1 MRLAHAVRIGSWFLV
16 GINLLMAIGTI
27 GIFTRMAPAIAI
39 IIERNDRSLK
49 ACEDMLALMAV
60 TGSGTPFS
68 ADQVRAFHTAFE
80 RADNNIT
87 EPMEPEILKRLEST
101 LPSLFQGDA
110 ASRQTAVEATVQL
123 GKINRDAMT
132 VADQRAQ
139 QLGRAGAW
147 GIVFMALSAFL
158 VGVIYIRSLT
168 RRVVVPLEEIHT
180 VVIAHRNGDT
190 MRRCTG
196 ADLSRDVAAVF
207 SGINDLLDQ
216 CQALAA
222 GGNGIAGLGPGKN
235 GDGDYSAKRRASTF
249 APEGEPRANAPDTDG
264 MSR

>member
-16 GINLLMAIGTI
+16 GINLLMAVGTI

-60 TGSGTPFS
+60 TGSGAPFS
-68 ADQVRAFHTAFE
+68 AEQAQAFQTAFD
-80 RADNNIT
+80 RADSNIT
-87 EPMEPEILKRLEST
+87 EPLEPEILKRLKST
-101 LPSLFQGDA
+101 LPSLFRGDT
-110 ASRQTAVEATVQL
+110 ASRLAAVKATVQL

-132 VADQRAQ
+132 IADQRAQ

-168 RRVVVPLEEIHT
+168 RRVVMPLEEIHT
-180 VVIAHRNGDT
+180 VIIAQRNGDT

-196 ADLSRDVAAVF
+196 ADLSQDVAAVF
-207 SGINDLLDQ
+207 TGINDLLDQ

-222 GGNGIAGLGPGKN
+222 GGNGIAGLGPGKE
-235 GDGDYSAKRRASTF
+235 GDADRAARWDSPTF
-249 APEGEPRANAPDTDG
+249 
-264 MSR
+264 SL

>member
-16 GINLLMAIGTI
+16 GINLLMAVGTI
-27 GIFTRMAPAIAI
+27 AIFTRMAPAIAI

-49 ACEDMLALMAV
+49 ACEDMLALMAA

-68 ADQVRAFHTAFE
+68 TEQARAFQTAFE
-80 RADNNIT
+80 RANTNIT
-87 EPMEPEILKRLEST
+87 EPLEPEILKRLEST
-101 LPSLFQGDA
+101 LPSLLRGDT
-110 ASRQTAVEATVQL
+110 ASRLAAVEATVQL

-132 VADQRAQ
+132 IADQRAQ

-147 GIVFMALSAFL
+147 GVVFMALSAFL
-158 VGVIYIRSLT
+158 AGVIYIRSLT
-168 RRVVVPLEEIHT
+168 RRVVMPLEEIHT
-180 VVIAHRNGDT
+180 VIINHRNGDT

-207 SGINDLLDQ
+207 TGINDLLDQ

-222 GGNGIAGLGPGKN
+222 GGSGIAGPGPGQA
-235 GDGDYSAKRRASTF
+235 GDAGCTAKWDASSF
-249 APEGEPRANAPDTDG
+249 
-264 MSR
+264 SL